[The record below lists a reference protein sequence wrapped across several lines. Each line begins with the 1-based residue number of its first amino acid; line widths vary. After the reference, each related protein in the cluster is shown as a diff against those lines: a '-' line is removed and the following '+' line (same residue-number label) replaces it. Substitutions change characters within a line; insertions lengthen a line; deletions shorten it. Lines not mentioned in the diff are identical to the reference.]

1 MNSANDTFVRSVQ
14 ALKAWLQYLDEQERD
29 LEGKL
34 ARMKQ
39 NGKGE
44 GGGMAQAPALNPEQ
58 LSGGGAASMAEEAGE
73 TAFEV
78 EGTKAEKD
86 QEDPWL

>member
-44 GGGMAQAPALNPEQ
+44 GGVAQAPALNPEQ
-58 LSGGGAASMAEEAGE
+58 PSGVVLTGMAEEAGE
-73 TAFEV
+73 TVFEV
-78 EGTKAEKD
+78 EEPKAEKE

>member
-44 GGGMAQAPALNPEQ
+44 GGVAQAPALNPEQ
-58 LSGGGAASMAEEAGE
+58 PSGGGAASMAEEAGE
-73 TAFEV
+73 TVFEV
-78 EGTKAEKD
+78 EEPKAEKE